1 MGDSASN
8 NRHGNFELNRHQ
20 SQNDFHYNSSPEY
33 GGLERIDINGSRTP
47 LPEPVIA
54 GRIVKQPG
62 GHYNAQDNDQAYQ
75 DTEWG
80 DGPSLFRQDRIPHQG
95 TYCPSSYSTQGD
107 VDSEP
112 FTPGHNRFRVP
123 GAGINSPQYVQDEAQ
138 VRINDSGLYIS
149 GSGPDTTHQPEINV
163 HGTPHDSPTRFW
175 PRGYDGC
182 SQVASSRVDDTPGYF
197 KAFGKKLEPSRYSG
211 VAMPWG
217 VQSVP
222 KLVNQDAVSD
232 ASLLKRN
239 IARGQGKQVSKRG
252 YGASDPEN
260 IAIVNMKEFDD
271 LPFDEIAKR
280 LNDKRVREGKDP
292 SLSAVGV
299 NSRYNRTAP
308 LLYQAQGQEFIPLSK
323 RRGRAR
329 EVFEAHKNGVLLWDD
344 HTDLVLVTCVK
355 EVEAA
360 KWTTVAALFQE
371 KTGRPLTAGAAALR
385 HNLL

>member
-1 MGDSASN
+1 
-8 NRHGNFELNRHQ
+8 
-20 SQNDFHYNSSPEY
+20 
-33 GGLERIDINGSRTP
+33 LERIGLNGTRTP
-47 LPEPVIA
+47 LPQPVVT

-62 GHYNAQDNDQAYQ
+62 RHYNAQDNDEGYQ

-80 DGPSLFRQDRIPHQG
+80 DGSSIFRQDLIPHEDI
-95 TYCPSSYSTQGD
+95 YFPSSYSTRGG
-107 VDSEP
+107 VDSVP
-112 FTPGHNRFRVP
+112 STPGFNRFRAP
-123 GAGINSPQYVQDEAQ
+123 GARISSPQRMQDEAHM
-138 VRINDSGLYIS
+138 RINDSGLYIS
-149 GSGPDTTHQPEINV
+149 GSGPDSPHQTEMNV
-163 HGTPHDSPTRFW
+163 HGTPHDSQTRFW
-175 PRGYDGC
+175 LRDDDGY
-182 SQVASSRVDDTPGYF
+182 SQIASSRVADTPGYF
-197 KAFGKKLEPSRYSG
+197 NAFGQKLQPSRYSG

-222 KLVNQDAVSD
+222 KLINQDAVSD

-239 IARGQGKQVSKRG
+239 IARGQGKQVCKRG
-252 YGASDPEN
+252 CGASDPEN
-260 IAIVNMKEFDD
+260 IAIVNMKEFDN

-280 LNDKRVREGKDP
+280 LNDKRVREGKEP

-323 RRGRAR
+323 RRGRAK
-329 EVFEAHKNGVLLWDD
+329 EVFEAYKDGVPVWDD
-344 HTDLVLVTCVK
+344 HTDLILVTCVK

-371 KTGRPLTAGAAALR
+371 KTGRSLTACAAALR